1 MSNLVFVYP
10 DEATGIE
17 TDIELSTVRIVHI
30 HTNRVLWTGTQ
41 DLLKVHVL

>member
-17 TDIELSTVRIVHI
+17 NDIELSTVRIGHT
-30 HTNRVLWTGTQ
+30 HTNIVLWLGTQ